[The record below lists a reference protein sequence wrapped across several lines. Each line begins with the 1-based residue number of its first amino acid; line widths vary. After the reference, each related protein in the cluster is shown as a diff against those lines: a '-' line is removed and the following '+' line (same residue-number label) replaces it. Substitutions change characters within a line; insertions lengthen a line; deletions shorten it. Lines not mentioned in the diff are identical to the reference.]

1 MITLCGDTRGVG
13 TLNREN
19 RRAIGFKWRPEKRK
33 LVLRPVSTNAWER
46 EREREREREM
56 EKVGGLRKRWQDGD
70 IRRGI
75 SSGYLNSGYS
85 VGEHAESGSF
95 LTEIQGDILLVART

>member
-1 MITLCGDTRGVG
+1 
-13 TLNREN
+13 
-19 RRAIGFKWRPEKRK
+19 
-33 LVLRPVSTNAWER
+33 
-46 EREREREREM
+46 M
-56 EKVGGLRKRWQDGD
+56 EKVGGLRKGWQDGD

>member
-1 MITLCGDTRGVG
+1 MEAGKTEISFATCFNERVG
-13 TLNREN
+13 
-19 RRAIGFKWRPEKRK
+19 K
-33 LVLRPVSTNAWER
+33 
-46 EREREREREM
+46 REREREREM